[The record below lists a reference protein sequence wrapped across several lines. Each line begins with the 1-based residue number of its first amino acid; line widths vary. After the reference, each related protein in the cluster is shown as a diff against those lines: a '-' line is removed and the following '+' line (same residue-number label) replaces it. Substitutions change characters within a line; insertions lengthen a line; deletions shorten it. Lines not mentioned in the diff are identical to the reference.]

1 MIESLVEAHFIQSF
15 KVLGINH
22 KTATLEIREK
32 FNLNDS
38 TIQAIYQLT
47 PNLFVLNTCNRSE
60 IYGNFDFQTVKK
72 FWMEAS
78 PFSEKDFNKYLY
90 SMHGK
95 EAIRHLFMV
104 ACGLDSKII
113 GDFEIS
119 GQLRKAI
126 SEAGKYNC
134 IDPIT
139 DRLSQFVFSAIKR
152 MRTETNLS
160 NGAASIGYAAVQY
173 ARQNVDS
180 LRDKKILL
188 YGTGKIGSV
197 ICSNLLKHTNSDQ
210 LVLINRT
217 KERAE
222 KLGRKYQIEVKSLS
236 QLDEEIKKA
245 DIIIVA
251 TGAGEPTITKKQFER
266 LGIQQSKIII
276 DLSVPRNV
284 EAKVKDIHGVKIAH
298 VDHLSELQGEAL
310 AKRKASIPKAKMII
324 NDQLQEFNSWL
335 STRHLAPI
343 FSSIREE
350 LEAIRQTEL
359 NYHRNKISHAD
370 SVTIE
375 KITVNLMN
383 KIARQCINH
392 LKKNHQELSNPVKTI
407 ESIFGINQCQ

>member
-1 MIESLVEAHFIQSF
+1 MIDSLIKTHFTQTF

-32 FNLNDS
+32 FSLNDS
-38 TIQAIYQLT
+38 TIQAMYQSS

-60 IYGNFDFQTVKK
+60 IYGNFDLQTIKK
-72 FWMEAS
+72 LWMESS
-78 PFSEKDFNKYLY
+78 PISEKDFKKHLY
-90 SMHGK
+90 SMHGQG
-95 EAIRHLFMV
+95 ALRHLFTV
-104 ACGLDSKII
+104 ACGLDSRII

-126 SEAGKYNC
+126 SEARKYHC

-139 DRLSQFVFSAIKR
+139 DRLSQFVFSAVKR
-152 MRTETNLS
+152 IRTETNLS
-160 NGAASIGYAAVQY
+160 GGAASIGYAAVHY
-173 ARQNVDS
+173 AKQNVDS
-180 LRDKKILL
+180 LRNKKILL

-222 KLGRKYQIEVKSLS
+222 KLGRKYQIEVRSLS
-236 QLDEEIKKA
+236 RLDEEIRKA

-251 TGAGEPTITKKQFER
+251 TGAGEPTITKKQFKN
-266 LGIQQSKIII
+266 LSIQQSKIII

-284 EAKVKDIHGVKIAH
+284 ESKVKDIPGINIAH
-298 VDHLSELQGEAL
+298 VDQLSELQYKAM

-324 NDQLQEFNSWL
+324 KDQLLEFNSWL
-335 STRHLAPI
+335 STRHLAPT
-343 FSSIREE
+343 FSAIKKG
-350 LEAIRQTEL
+350 LEAIRQSEL
-359 NYHRNKISHAD
+359 NYHKNKLNQAD
-370 SVTIE
+370 SITLE
-375 KITVNLMN
+375 QITVNLMN

-392 LKKNHQELSNPVKTI
+392 LKENHREPANPVKTI
-407 ESIFGINQCQ
+407 ESIFGINQNV

>member
-1 MIESLVEAHFIQSF
+1 MIESLVEAHFTQSF

-22 KTATLEIREK
+22 KAATIEIREK
-32 FNLNDS
+32 FSLNDS
-38 TIQAIYQLT
+38 TIQAIYQLN

-60 IYGNFDFQTVKK
+60 IYGNFDLQIVKK
-72 FWMEAS
+72 LWMEAS
-78 PFSEKDFNKYLY
+78 PFSERDFKKYLY
-90 SMHGK
+90 LMHGQG
-95 EAIRHLFMV
+95 ALRHLFTV
-104 ACGLDSKII
+104 ACGLDSRII

-126 SEAGKYNC
+126 SEARKHNC

-160 NGAASIGYAAVQY
+160 SGAASIGYAAVHY
-173 ARQNVDS
+173 AKQNVDS

-217 KERAE
+217 KKRAE
-222 KLGRKYQIEVKSLS
+222 NLGRKYQIEVKSLS
-236 QLDEEIKKA
+236 QLDEEIRKA

-251 TGAGEPTITKKQFER
+251 TGAGEPTITKKQFGN
-266 LGIQQSKIII
+266 LGIHQSKIII

-284 EAKVKDIHGVKIAH
+284 ESKVNDLPGVKIAH
-298 VDHLSELQGEAL
+298 VDHLSELQYEAI

-324 NDQLQEFNSWL
+324 KDQLQEFNNWL
-335 STRHLAPI
+335 STRHLAST

-350 LEAIRQTEL
+350 LEAIRQSEL
-359 NYHRNKISHAD
+359 NYHKNKISHAD
-370 SVTIE
+370 SLTIE

-392 LKKNHQELSNPVKTI
+392 LKENHQKPSNPVKTI
-407 ESIFGINQCQ
+407 ESIFGINQNV

>member
-1 MIESLVEAHFIQSF
+1 MLESQVEAHFTKSF

-32 FNLNDS
+32 FSLNDS
-38 TIQAIYQLT
+38 TIQAIYQLS
-47 PNLFVLNTCNRSE
+47 PNLFILNTCNRSE
-60 IYGNFDFQTVKK
+60 IYGNFDLQIVKK
-72 FWMEAS
+72 LWSKAS
-78 PFSEKDFNKYLY
+78 PFSEKDFKKYIY
-90 SMHGK
+90 SMHGQ
-95 EAIRHLFMV
+95 EAIRHLFTV

-126 SEAGKYNC
+126 SEARKYNC

-152 MRTETNLS
+152 MRSETNLS
-160 NGAASIGYAAVQY
+160 TGAASIGYAAVHY
-173 ARQNVDS
+173 AKKNVDS
-180 LRDKKILL
+180 LRNKKILL

-217 KERAE
+217 KDRAE
-222 KLGRKYQIEVKSLS
+222 NLGRKYKIEVKRLA

-251 TGAGEPTITKKQFER
+251 TGAREPTITKKQFEK

-284 EAKVKDIHGVKIAH
+284 ETKVKDIPGVKIAH
-298 VDHLSELQGEAL
+298 VDQLSDLQGEAM

-335 STRHLAPI
+335 STRHLAST
-343 FSSIREE
+343 FSSIRKE

-359 NYHRNKISHAD
+359 NYHKKKISYTD

-392 LKKNHQELSNPVKTI
+392 LKKNHQKLSNPVKTV
-407 ESIFGINQCQ
+407 ESIFGINQNQ